1 MKKLLHKSCQW
12 LVMLV
17 AMFAV
22 SFSASAQDVTI
33 TPGYNA
39 STMTSGDVTVSGT
52 GSYMS
57 GYGYL
62 VQGGQNMVVTS
73 SGKAIVKIV
82 VTENSNYRSYNYW
95 DVSVGEL
102 TSTVGSKDAPIWE
115 GNAQSVTFSNKSNPQ
130 DWEMYGVSKV
140 EVWFGGGSTGG
151 EVTPDPVV
159 KPNFPVENTAYQI
172 KENNRGMFLN
182 LQEST
187 TYGTILGATQEAL
200 YFTWVEAQG
209 AFTIT
214 NEAGLY
220 VGGST
225 NTWNM
230 SSSTVEY
237 WTVEGTE
244 GAYKLKCAQGCIGFN
259 DNTQINAFRNKT
271 PGSTFSIEPYQAPS
285 VDPVDPGTG
294 GALNFDFSAAG
305 NGTLTQSPVTVTYS
319 RGSEG
324 GKSVASL
331 NMWNDPLVFTS
342 TGANIVKIELTGVN
356 LDKLTASGYTN
367 PVWEGNAKS
376 VTFNFTGA
384 PFDYAYVTNAAVTLE
399 GTPEPTR
406 YQYVV
411 NFTGYPDGTTPDLL
425 YTNTN
430 GSVRLHHGESALSF
444 GKYITEDDI
453 EVTPIAGYDY
463 DVAITH
469 PQGETFGR
477 INVTFT
483 EKVRYQYYIQ
493 FVGAPE
499 GSDPTLVYTNENG
512 STTLHH
518 GYSALSF
525 GKFVSENDIEVTPI
539 PGYTYEV
546 VITDPAAGSTSG
558 RITVTFTEAQVAYF
572 DVPATAVTTRINEVD
587 GQLVIQINASGIQ
600 GVDAFKGGYTQKGIT
615 VVVNGQSASAT
626 SVDYGSSM
634 LISNITADMRAA
646 GEYTIVIPAGS
657 FEASNGDV
665 NNDFSVTY
673 TVEALTP
680 VATEYTI
687 YIYGEYTGPTSM
699 ATAPEGAAVALVN
712 APGVTYAN
720 GDKCTLEWQPSVTD
734 FRCTL
739 DGWEI
744 DTDHSRFSDSY
755 GAMYIFYLKRL
766 PYKYDVIIEGNDNA
780 GVKVNGVRYANGE
793 TVETYELLR
802 RTDVTFL
809 TYKGYNLI
817 TANLQD
823 PEAGKGGVIYAKYE
837 VKEADYA
844 SVDRTDPA
852 TGDYDLNNHLDGL
865 SSINVYLAG
874 DDEFTQF
881 GYYASEGN
889 MPEGINVTDAQG
901 NVTNYAVDGIMSWN
915 GYSFCIVNLAKPIR
929 EAGTYTIN
937 IPAGVLP
944 LADEEKTSPEMHL
957 TYNVKA
963 ATVFEIDNRD
973 GVTAQGNRKDNGGLK
988 TLTGFEITAPEG
1000 VTFDAIA
1007 SDAKLYMQ
1015 GEMNPETWTYGD
1027 PVEIEGVTFSFGTTK
1042 QTVLVNFSEP
1052 YAPEA
1057 SESYTFILP
1066 AGTITATDGRT
1077 NKEISL
1083 SAYVDPV
1090 EYFDLVVTYP
1100 AEDNAAAPVDHITVQ
1115 LPEIGAKLATVKETG
1130 WSLSSWGVE
1139 VDHWNLDGNE
1149 LTIYF
1154 KDNGNFAQA
1163 GSTTSY
1169 FIPSGLISMT
1179 DGETVYTNSTA
1190 MQYNIPVTAAPVEYL
1205 IEFEG
1210 WPFQTHAPQVTYNG
1224 QNYNVQQHITAADL
1238 TVEDLTAT
1246 DASGYEYTIT
1256 IDQPGYATSHKLGRI
1271 LVTYSKALD
1280 LVAVPFDLTQWA
1292 PNAQGV
1298 TVNNSSYNEI
1308 WGSAAGA
1315 GNGEWGLIRV
1325 TSANPIRKVVMIVS
1339 DSPESVMEKDNQ
1351 GAFAVSGYTVTWTGN
1366 SDALVFSASEDIY
1379 VQNFVVYYE
1388 KVATVADVKLTG
1400 DYVNR
1405 EQVSSIPSVL
1415 TLHLA
1420 TPASATHNPSM
1431 GQTDIPEGLRFYRML
1446 PGGEEHDVTVTGFA
1460 YFAGQDYVNITL
1472 EDTQILP
1479 GTYRLYVPDDVIPC
1493 GIGHTNE
1500 AYTVSWIIGKF
1511 PITEVTVL
1519 GNQADGSD
1527 KFTEITGLEIVPA
1540 EGLSFDEENL
1550 LHRDAT
1556 GANPTVTYVVNDD
1569 EVTVDVT
1576 GAELLENGHI
1586 QIFFDESIESE
1597 GDYVFTLSAGVL
1609 IDADYFV
1616 NAEVGNIRA
1625 VIDNN
1630 EYFDIIAA
1638 YGYEDYNANDTFNV
1652 YAITSNWEGWEGI
1665 LPDITKQTFIDGED
1679 EDGDPTYK
1687 KVSVRYYDPEQG
1699 YVTAT
1704 QEIADFYVRDNK
1716 LTLIFDENF
1725 TVPFDTEYTISFP
1738 KGFITLGSLV
1748 SNAASFDHKMSRS
1761 YAYTIVYDDSVPE
1774 DAYLYNNEF
1783 VLNNGVSYGGI
1794 SESTAA
1800 DFTATPVKGMTAV
1813 ITVVQP
1819 EADNNWEG
1827 TITLSYETIE
1837 PVLWDGEFTVNG
1849 TPSNLGK
1856 DWLCSITSFTLPAP
1870 EGHTF
1875 ASAEDCAMLFKGNLD
1890 TEYEPYEVTATI
1902 SEDGSEVTIT
1912 LSPAYSTPSFGN
1924 DIALADG
1931 SLILDNGAPYDGFNY
1946 SFTLFPEYAF
1956 NIDHTDPAD
1965 SGAAIYNGELNA
1977 IDVYLPA
1984 GVYPYTNTEL
1994 GIEVTGKGYVESFSC
2009 TGISNWGDFHR
2020 IQLPAGMSLPT
2031 GRVVMTIP
2039 AGMFYYT
2046 SNEDGQTYQ
2055 NAPYTL
2061 WLDNYSALQLVAEP
2075 AAGTVVG
2082 LDAIR
2087 VKGERGTLWTAD
2099 TDAEA
2104 LAQHITFGTWEGPV
2118 AVTTAIENGVLVVT
2132 PVETLAEGNYTL
2144 TIDGLAG
2151 FLESADV
2158 AASVNAPA
2166 RFEFNVVGSTFAF
2179 QGAQPYDGKII
2190 SDIHELETINLRF
2203 STWTVGNV
2211 SVSEAAGN
2219 EPILVTL
2226 IDGEGIER
2234 TVIKTYPAVGEDEWG
2249 TPVAQLVGEMLGFT
2263 SYETADGKY
2272 NVSLTIPAGMF
2283 ISDNGRTNE
2292 AMTLHYVYD
2301 SNKYFA
2307 VEPNFEPWGT
2317 LTGPVKT
2324 FTLTAAEGV
2333 TFTGIAPDK
2342 VDDPENGVDRP
2353 TVFNNSGYVTYAIP
2367 TISADGKSVTL
2378 ALAEP
2383 LKNAEQYYLVVPEGL
2398 FIGTVTDENNR
2409 PATAINRG
2417 IGAWQQVFYVDAP
2430 VYEYAIINGGTTEYQ
2445 SGDVLDESDV
2455 YNVFFP
2461 IAQGVDTYDYDDS
2474 GVTLTD
2480 AEGNNIEINGAWR
2493 GYFPTHGAGITVQF
2507 NGSLTE
2513 EGTYHVHIPAGS
2525 FKDDNGAD
2533 IAAIDFEFVISK
2545 FYNVF
2550 ATDEDKTFTVLEYID
2565 VDSRALYEEDN
2576 YAIDVTK
2583 LCINTHEYD
2592 SNWQFIYAP
2601 VAVSKYEVVTVD
2613 PGVPAVR
2620 FYLETPITVANSYEF
2635 KFKAGLFYGA
2645 GFQTREMKA
2654 TLTVD
2659 PVPNDISRDG
2669 NEDLDDVDA
2678 IADIILRNEGWYE
2691 NNTGKADLNNDGQ
2704 VSIGDLVKYIEYLKT
2719 QSAEDNDTPIDEEE
2733 DEEL

>member
-17 AMFAV
+17 AMFAM

-33 TPGYNA
+33 NLA
-39 STMTSGDVTVSGT
+39 SS
-52 GSYMS
+52 
-57 GYGYL
+57 
-62 VQGGQNMVVTS
+62 TS
-73 SGKAIVKIV
+73 SGG
-82 VTENSNYRSYNYW
+82 VTISGGAYDSY
-95 DVSVGEL
+95 SG
-102 TSTVGSKDAPIWE
+102 
-115 GNAQSVTFSNKSNPQ
+115 F
-130 DWEMYGVSKV
+130 YGVSPGGALTVTANQAISKIV
-140 EVWFGGGSTGG
+140 LTENRNGRSYGNWGLSSGSKTSYNQSACLYEWGGNAASVVFTNTGTMPWDYLGLDKIEVWFAAGGSTTV
-151 EVTPDPVV
+151 EQ
-159 KPNFPVENTAYQI
+159 PNFPVENTPYQI
-172 KENNRGMFLN
+172 KENARGKFLK
-182 LQEST
+182 LVSSES
-187 TYGTILGATQEAL
+187 YGTVLDDEQHPL
-200 YFTWVEAQG
+200 YFHWDEAKG

-214 NEAGLY
+214 DESGALY
-220 VGGST
+220 VGAHKEKD
-225 NTWNM
+225 WLM
-230 SSSTVEY
+230 SSSIPEY
-237 WTVEGTE
+237 WNVVESDAGYRFQR
-244 GAYKLKCAQGCIGFN
+244 ADNASKYIGF
-259 DNTQINAFRNKT
+259 DANTVTAFRDKN
-271 PGSTFSIEPYQAPS
+271 PGSYFSIEPYQAP
-285 VDPVDPGTG
+285 VVNQYRV
-294 GALNFDFSAAG
+294 NFEGSPAG
-305 NGTLTQSPVTVTYS
+305 VVPSLRFNGTTWTQDNTINYRNGLLT
-319 RGSEG
+319 
-324 GKSVASL
+324 
-331 NMWNDPLVFTS
+331 
-342 TGANIVKIELTGVN
+342 
-356 LDKLTASGYTN
+356 
-367 PVWEGNAKS
+367 
-376 VTFNFTGA
+376 
-384 PFDYAYVTNAAVTLE
+384 
-399 GTPEPTR
+399 
-406 YQYVV
+406 
-411 NFTGYPDGTTPDLL
+411 
-425 YTNTN
+425 
-430 GSVRLHHGESALSF
+430 ES
-444 GKYITEDDI
+444 DI
-453 EVTPIAGYDY
+453 EVTPIIGYTYTID
-463 DVAITH
+463 
-469 PQGETFGR
+469 
-477 INVTFT
+477 
-483 EKVRYQYYIQ
+483 IQ
-493 FVGAPE
+493 
-499 GSDPTLVYTNENG
+499 
-512 STTLHH
+512 H
-518 GYSALSF
+518 
-525 GKFVSENDIEVTPI
+525 
-539 PGYTYEV
+539 PGYT
-546 VITDPAAGSTSG
+546 TSSTYG

-572 DVPATAVTTRINEVD
+572 DVPATAVATRINEVD

-673 TVEALTP
+673 TVEASTP

-744 DTDHSRFSDSY
+744 DTEHSRFSDSY
-755 GAMYIFYLKRL
+755 GAMYIFYLKPI
-766 PYKYDVIIEGNDNA
+766 PYKYDVIIEGKDNA
-780 GVKVNGVRYANGE
+780 VVTVKGQDYSHNQ

-802 RTDVTFL
+802 TVDVTFHS
-809 TYKGYNLI
+809 YKGYNLYPQI
-817 TANLQD
+817 QQ
-823 PEAGKGGVIYAKYE
+823 PEDGKDGVIYVKYE

-852 TGDYDLNNHLDGL
+852 TGDYELNDHLDGL
-865 SSINVYLAG
+865 SSVNVYLDG
-874 DDEFTQF
+874 DDFTQF
-881 GYYASEGN
+881 GYYASDGN

-901 NVTNYAVDGIMSWN
+901 NVTNYTVSGIMSWN
-915 GYSFCIVNLAKPIR
+915 GYSFCIVNLATPIK
-929 EAGTYTIN
+929 EAGIYTIN

-957 TYNVKA
+957 TYDVKA
-963 ATVFEIDNRD
+963 ATMFDFGRQAAQPFGQTKD
-973 GVTAQGNRKDNGGLK
+973 GGGLR
-988 TLTGFEITAPEG
+988 TLEGFKVTIPSDVEIY
-1000 VTFDAIA
+1000 A
-1007 SDAKLYMQ
+1007 SDLVGAIIYATSYDSDDNLVQ
-1015 GEMNPETWTYGD
+1015 GD
-1027 PVEIEGVTFSFGTTK
+1027 PV
-1042 QTVLVNFSEP
+1042 
-1052 YAPEA
+1052 
-1057 SESYTFILP
+1057 P
-1066 AGTITATDGRT
+1066 AGFVLNADDNSFSIIFNETFAPKTSEYYNFVVPQGCISSQGGRT
-1077 NKEISL
+1077 NKKLELYASI
-1083 SAYVDPV
+1083 DPT

-1100 AEDNAAAPVDHITVQ
+1100 AEGNAAAPVDHITVQ
-1115 LPEIGAKLATVKETG
+1115 LPEIEGAKLATVKETG
-1130 WSLSSWGVE
+1130 WNLSGWGVE

-1169 FIPSGLISMT
+1169 FIPSELISMT

-1190 MQYNIPVTAAPVEYL
+1190 QQYNIPVTAAPVEYL
-1205 IEFEG
+1205 IEFAGLEG
-1210 WPFQTHAPQVTYNG
+1210 VALPAAPAVTYNG
-1224 QNYNVQQHITAADL
+1224 QSYNVQQHITAADL
-1238 TVEDLTAT
+1238 TVEQLQAT
-1246 DASGYEYTIT
+1246 DVSGYEYTIT
-1256 IDQPGYATSHKLGRI
+1256 IDEPGYATSHGYGRI

-1298 TVNNSSYNEI
+1298 SVANCSWNEI
-1308 WGSAAGA
+1308 WGSAEGDADD
-1315 GNGEWGLIRV
+1315 WGIIRIN
-1325 TSANPIRKVVMIVS
+1325 SANPIRKVVMTVS
-1339 DSPESVMEKDNQ
+1339 SDAASVMEKDAQ
-1351 GAFAVSGYTVTWTGN
+1351 GAFAVSGNTVTWTGN
-1366 SDALVFSASEDIY
+1366 SAALVFSASKDIY

-1388 KVATVADVKLTG
+1388 KVETVADVAITS

-1405 EQVSSIPSVL
+1405 AEVSSVPSVL

-1420 TPASATHNPSM
+1420 TPASATHNSYA
-1431 GQTDIPEGLRFYRML
+1431 GQTDIPEGVRLFRYMHSTAVTL
-1446 PGGEEHDVTVTGFA
+1446 PNGEEQDITIKAFN
-1460 YFAGQDYVNITL
+1460 YFAGQDYVNIEL
-1472 EDTQILP
+1472 EESQILP
-1479 GTYRLYVPDDVIPC
+1479 GQYRLVVPDDIIPC
-1493 GIGHTNE
+1493 GIGHTNSS
-1500 AYTVSWIIGKF
+1500 YTVTWVIGKF
-1511 PITEVTVL
+1511 PIDEVTVL
-1519 GNQADGSD
+1519 GSQEEGSNA
-1527 KFTEITGLEIVPA
+1527 FTEITGLEVVPA
-1540 EGLSFDEENL
+1540 EGLTFDDNNV
-1550 LHRDAT
+1550 LHMST
-1556 GANPTVTYVVNDD
+1556 NGAYPTMTYVVNDD
-1569 EVTVDVT
+1569 EVTIDVT
-1576 GAELLENGHI
+1576 GVEILDNGHL
-1586 QIFFDESIESE
+1586 QVFFDEPIDED
-1597 GDYVFTLSAGVL
+1597 GDYVFTLNAGVL
-1609 IDADYFV
+1609 LDADSFA
-1616 NAEVGNIRA
+1616 NAEVGNIHA
-1625 VIDNN
+1625 TIDTKAHFVIDNVYSTRHYDFVN
-1630 EYFDIIAA
+1630 NFSTYYITA
-1638 YGYEDYNANDTFNV
+1638 ED
-1652 YAITSNWEGWEGI
+1652 
-1665 LPDITKQTFIDGED
+1665 PDISDMLEEVENPFEYITAPFEVSYYD
-1679 EDGDPTYK
+1679 EDN
-1687 KVSVRYYDPEQG
+1687 VRHVET
-1699 YVTAT
+1699 VTVTGA
-1704 QEIADFYVRDNK
+1704 IIDKHNWLLSFAPV
-1716 LTLIFDENF
+1716 
-1725 TVPFDTEYTISFP
+1725 TVPFNTEYTLTFP
-1738 KGFITLGSLV
+1738 AGFITKDNYV
-1748 SNAASFDHKMSRS
+1748 SSPSYIDGNQIWKHYPYSVHYEGFTPEEGEKYLCYLPTTTWCADGADLNAVDMYGEITAEQLSAKSIDNMMPVF
-1761 YAYTIVYDDSVPE
+1761 TIEHPYV
-1774 DAYLYNNEF
+1774 DADGQ
-1783 VLNNGVSYGGI
+1783 V
-1794 SESTAA
+1794 
-1800 DFTATPVKGMTAV
+1800 VK
-1813 ITVVQP
+1813 
-1819 EADNNWEG
+1819 G

-1837 PVLWDGEFTVNG
+1837 PVLWDGECTLNG
-1849 TPSNLGK
+1849 VPSNLG
-1856 DWLCSITSFTLPAP
+1856 DDFLCSITSITIPAP

-1875 ASAEDCAMLFKGNLD
+1875 LSADDCVLLIQGNTD
-1890 TEYEPYEVTATI
+1890 TEYTPYETTATI

-1924 DIALADG
+1924 DFVLADG

-1956 NIDHTDPAD
+1956 EIDHTDPAD

-1994 GIEVTGKGYVESFSC
+1994 GIEVTGKGYKESFSC

-2061 WLDNYSALQLVAEP
+2061 WLNNYSALQLVAEP

-2087 VKGERGTLWTAD
+2087 VKGERGTLWSAN

-2132 PVETLAEGNYTL
+2132 PVETLAEGYYTL

-2179 QGAQPYDGKII
+2179 QGAQPYDGQII
-2190 SDIHELETINLRF
+2190 NDIHELETINLRF

-2234 TVIKTYPAVGEDEWG
+2234 TVIETYPAMGEDEWG
-2249 TPVAQLVGEMLGFT
+2249 TPVAQLVGTMHGFT
-2263 SYETADGKY
+2263 CFETADGKY
-2272 NVSLTIPAGMF
+2272 NVSLTIPAGIF
-2283 ISDNGRTNE
+2283 VSDNGRTNE
-2292 AMTLHYVYD
+2292 EMTLHYIYD

-2307 VEPNFEPWGT
+2307 VEPNFEPWGI

-2333 TFTGIAPDK
+2333 TFTRIAPDK

-2383 LKNAEQYYLVVPEGL
+2383 LKAAEQYYLVVPEGL
-2398 FIGTVTDENNR
+2398 FIGTVTDENDH

-2417 IGAWQQVFYVDAP
+2417 IGSWQYAFALIAP

-2445 SGDVLDESDV
+2445 SGDVLDESAV
-2455 YNVFFP
+2455 YSVFFP
-2461 IAQGVDTYDYDDS
+2461 IAQGVDSGDAS

-2493 GYFPTHGAGITVQF
+2493 LWYEAHGAGINVQF

-2545 FYNVF
+2545 FYNVY

-2565 VDSRALYEEDN
+2565 VDSQALYEDN

-2583 LCINTHEYD
+2583 LCINTHEFD

-2601 VAVSKYEVVTVD
+2601 VAVRDYEVVTVD

-2620 FYLETPITVANSYEF
+2620 FYLETPITVADSYEF

-2645 GFQTREMKA
+2645 GFQTREMNA

-2659 PVPNDISRDG
+2659 PYPNDISRDG

-2704 VSIGDLVKYIEYLKT
+2704 VTIGDLVKYIEYLKT

>member
-12 LVMLV
+12 LVLLIAMLAV
-17 AMFAV
+17 NVSASAETVRINCESASPIGQTFGAVQVSGSGWTAQYISQYGILTMNGGTISFASEKDITKVTFDNGNNYAANYNRATFATQDATLNSVSNDKAVYDVVGKTSV
-22 SFSASAQDVTI
+22 SFSAAGLTNIRVIEVELAD
-33 TPGYNA
+33 
-39 STMTSGDVTVSGT
+39 
-52 GSYMS
+52 
-57 GYGYL
+57 
-62 VQGGQNMVVTS
+62 GG
-73 SGKAIVKIV
+73 A
-82 VTENSNYRSYNYW
+82 
-95 DVSVGEL
+95 
-102 TSTVGSKDAPIWE
+102 
-115 GNAQSVTFSNKSNPQ
+115 
-130 DWEMYGVSKV
+130 
-140 EVWFGGGSTGG
+140 
-151 EVTPDPVV
+151 VTPDPVV
-159 KPNFPVENTAYQI
+159 QPNFPVENTPYQI
-172 KENNRGMFLN
+172 KEKARGKYLK
-182 LQEST
+182 LVSSAS
-187 TYGTILGATQEAL
+187 YGTVLDDDQYPL
-200 YFTWVEAQG
+200 YFHWNEAKG

-214 NEAGLY
+214 NESGDLY
-220 VGGST
+220 VGGHQEKD
-225 NTWNM
+225 WLM
-230 SSSTVEY
+230 SSSVPEY
-237 WTVEGTE
+237 WNVVEADAGYRFQR
-244 GAYKLKCAQGCIGFN
+244 ADNSSKYIGF
-259 DNTQINAFRNKT
+259 DANTVTAFRDKN
-271 PGSTFSIEPYQAPS
+271 PGSYFTIEPYQAP
-285 VDPVDPGTG
+285 VVNQYRV
-294 GALNFDFSAAG
+294 NFEGCPAG
-305 NGTLTQSPVTVTYS
+305 VVPSLRFNGTTWTQDNTINYRNGLLT
-319 RGSEG
+319 
-324 GKSVASL
+324 
-331 NMWNDPLVFTS
+331 
-342 TGANIVKIELTGVN
+342 
-356 LDKLTASGYTN
+356 
-367 PVWEGNAKS
+367 
-376 VTFNFTGA
+376 
-384 PFDYAYVTNAAVTLE
+384 
-399 GTPEPTR
+399 
-406 YQYVV
+406 
-411 NFTGYPDGTTPDLL
+411 
-425 YTNTN
+425 
-430 GSVRLHHGESALSF
+430 ES
-444 GKYITEDDI
+444 DI
-453 EVTPIAGYDY
+453 EVTPISGYAYTVD
-463 DVAITH
+463 
-469 PQGETFGR
+469 
-477 INVTFT
+477 
-483 EKVRYQYYIQ
+483 IQ
-493 FVGAPE
+493 
-499 GSDPTLVYTNENG
+499 
-512 STTLHH
+512 H
-518 GYSALSF
+518 
-525 GKFVSENDIEVTPI
+525 
-539 PGYTYEV
+539 PGYT
-546 VITDPAAGSTSG
+546 TSTTYG
-558 RITVTFTEAQVAYF
+558 LITVTFTEAVVTYF
-572 DVPATAVTTRINEVD
+572 DVPAAAVAARINESD

-712 APGVTYAN
+712 APSVTYAN

-744 DTDHSRFSDSY
+744 DTEHSRFSDSY
-755 GAMYIFYLKRL
+755 GAMYIFYLKPA
-766 PYKYDVIIEGNDNA
+766 PYKYDVIIEGKDNA
-780 GVKVNGVRYANGE
+780 VVTVKGQDYSHNQ

-802 RTDVTFL
+802 TVDVTFHS
-809 TYKGYNLI
+809 YKGYNLHPQI
-817 TANLQD
+817 QQ
-823 PEAGKGGVIYAKYE
+823 PEDGKDGVIYVKYE

-852 TGDYDLNNHLDGL
+852 TGDYELNDHLDGL
-865 SSINVYLAG
+865 SSVNVYLAG

-881 GYYASEGN
+881 GYYASDGN
-889 MPEGINVTDAQG
+889 MPEGINITDAQG

-957 TYNVKA
+957 TYDVKA
-963 ATVFEIDNRD
+963 ATMFDFGRQAAQPFGQTKD
-973 GVTAQGNRKDNGGLK
+973 GGGLR
-988 TLTGFEITAPEG
+988 TLEGFKVTIPSDVEIYDSGLVGATIW
-1000 VTFDAIA
+1000 IA
-1007 SDAKLYMQ
+1007 SYDSDYNLVQDDVVSAGFKL
-1015 GEMNPETWTYGD
+1015 NADDNSISITF
-1027 PVEIEGVTFSFGTTK
+1027 VEPF
-1042 QTVLVNFSEP
+1042 
-1052 YAPEA
+1052 APEA

-1066 AGTITATDGRT
+1066 AGTFRTTDGRT
-1077 NKEISL
+1077 NKKLELYASI
-1083 SAYVDPV
+1083 DPT

-1100 AEDNAAAPVDHITVQ
+1100 AEGNAAAPVDHITVQ
-1115 LPEIGAKLATVKETG
+1115 LPEGFQVQSVDDSSIYFNNYSATVEKFEQNG
-1130 WSLSSWGVE
+1130 R
-1139 VDHWNLDGNE
+1139 E
-1149 LTIYF
+1149 LTITF
-1154 KDNGNFAQA
+1154 ADNAAEA
-1163 GSTTSY
+1163 GDYASY
-1169 FIPSGLISMT
+1169 YIPSGAITGTALTPDATAAVRMA
-1179 DGETVYTNSTA
+1179 NSTA
-1190 MQYNIPVTAAPVEYL
+1190 QQYNIPVTAAPVEYL
-1205 IEFEG
+1205 VEFAGLEG
-1210 WPFQTHAPQVTYNG
+1210 VALPAAPAVTYNG
-1224 QNYNVQQHITAADL
+1224 QNYNVQQHITATDL

-1256 IDQPGYATSHKLGRI
+1256 IDKPGYVTGHNYGRI

-1280 LVAVPFDLTQWA
+1280 LVAVPLDLTTWA
-1292 PNAQGV
+1292 PSAQGV

-1308 WGSAAGA
+1308 WGSATGA
-1315 GNGEWGLIRV
+1315 DQGWGIIRV
-1325 TSANPIRKVVMIVS
+1325 NSANPIRKVVMTVS
-1339 DSPESVMEKDNQ
+1339 SDAASVMEKDAQ
-1351 GAFAVSGYTVTWTGN
+1351 GAFAVSGNTVTWTGN
-1366 SDALVFSASEDIY
+1366 SAALVFSASEDIY

-1687 KVSVRYYDPEQG
+1687 NVSVRYYDPEQG

-1837 PVLWDGEFTVNG
+1837 PVLWDGECTLNG
-1849 TPSNLGK
+1849 VPSNLGE
-1856 DWLCSITSFTLPAP
+1856 DFLCSITSITIPAP

-1875 ASAEDCAMLFKGNLD
+1875 LSADDCVLSFRGHLD
-1890 TEYEPYEVTATI
+1890 SEYTPYETTATI

-1924 DIALADG
+1924 DFVLADG

-1956 NIDHTDPAD
+1956 EIDHTDPAD

-1994 GIEVTGKGYVESFSC
+1994 GIEVTGKGYKESFSC

-2046 SNEDGQTYQ
+2046 DYEDGHTYQ

-2061 WLDNYSALQLVAEP
+2061 WLNNYSALQLVTEP

-2087 VKGERGTLWTAD
+2087 VKGERGTLWSAN

-2179 QGAQPYDGKII
+2179 QGAQPYDGQTI

-2219 EPILVTL
+2219 EPIRVTL

-2234 TVIKTYPAVGEDEWG
+2234 TVIETSPAMGEDEWG
-2249 TPVAQLVGEMLGFT
+2249 TPVAQLVGTMHGFT
-2263 SYETADGKY
+2263 CFETADGKY

-2292 AMTLHYVYD
+2292 EMTLHYIYD

-2307 VEPNFEPWGT
+2307 VEPNFEAWGT

-2455 YNVFFP
+2455 YSVFFP
-2461 IAQGVDTYDYDDS
+2461 IAQGVDSGDAS

-2480 AEGNNIEINGAWR
+2480 AEGNNIEISGAWR
-2493 GYFPTHGAGITVQF
+2493 YWYEAHGAGINVQF

-2513 EGTYHVHIPAGS
+2513 EGTYYVHIPAGS

-2565 VDSRALYEEDN
+2565 VDSQALREDN

-2601 VAVSKYEVVTVD
+2601 VAVRDYEVVTVE

-2620 FYLETPITVANSYEF
+2620 FYLETPITVADSYEF

-2645 GFQTREMKA
+2645 GFKTREMKA
-2654 TLTVD
+2654 TLIVD
-2659 PVPNDISRDG
+2659 PYPNDISRDDK
-2669 NEDLDDVDA
+2669 EDLDDVDA